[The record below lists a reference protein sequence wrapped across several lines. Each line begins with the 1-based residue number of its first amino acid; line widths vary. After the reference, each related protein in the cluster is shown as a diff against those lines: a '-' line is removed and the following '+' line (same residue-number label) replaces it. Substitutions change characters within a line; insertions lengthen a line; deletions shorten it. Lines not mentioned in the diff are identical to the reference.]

1 MEAGP
6 ILPQWSDFFS
16 LSSLLPAPLL
26 PTCSS
31 VVSIHAL
38 HEPHTF
44 LVCLDGDSSSNLRHP
59 ILVTPWLWPPPSRH
73 ADVSVHR
80 FLRVLTAHMGFLAS
94 CRSQLSWVR
103 AALCA
108 RWKVLR
114 AAASRGW
121 VPCTCPW
128 EWGTDTACW
137 PIYITELLLHTAPR
151 QPNGAGRL
159 ACDFSCNE
167 LWQQSSQKQNQKR
180 QGEYTFNLFWR
191 PKSLLRTH
199 QSVPLFF
206 RCWA

>member
-1 MEAGP
+1 MEAGS

-80 FLRVLTAHMGFLAS
+80 FLRVLTAQWGFLPLADPN
-94 CRSQLSWVR
+94 C
-103 AALCA
+103 
-108 RWKVLR
+108 
-114 AAASRGW
+114 RGW
-121 VPCTCPW
+121 EPLSVLGGKCYAQLLPGGECHAYVPESGGQIPLADQFTLQNYYSTQHPGNRM
-128 EWGTDTACW
+128 EQVDLPVTFHAMNFDSRAHRNRTRKDKENIHL
-137 PIYITELLLHTAPR
+137 IYF
-151 QPNGAGRL
+151 G
-159 ACDFSCNE
+159 D
-167 LWQQSSQKQNQKR
+167 QSH
-180 QGEYTFNLFWR
+180 F
-191 PKSLLRTH
+191 
-199 QSVPLFF
+199 
-206 RCWA
+206 